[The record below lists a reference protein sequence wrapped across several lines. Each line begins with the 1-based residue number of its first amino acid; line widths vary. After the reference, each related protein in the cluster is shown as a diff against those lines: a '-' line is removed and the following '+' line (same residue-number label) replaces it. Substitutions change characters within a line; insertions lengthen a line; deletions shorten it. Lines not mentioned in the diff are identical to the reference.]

1 MIRYDV
7 ECERKRM
14 YEITGG
20 LGLPVVFV
28 RYNPDSF
35 SINGTVSQCHHITK
49 KRHLVNTVQKYLTT
63 TRYDLFKRTT
73 LIVHYLFYDTMND
86 SYERVIGLEE
96 RNGTLIEI

>member
-1 MIRYDV
+1 
-7 ECERKRM
+7 M

-35 SINGTVSQCHHITK
+35 TINGTVSQCKHTTK
-49 KRHLVNTVQKYLTT
+49 RKYLVSTVQKYLTSVT
-63 TRYDLFKRTT
+63 FTRSTI
-73 LIVHYLFYDTMND
+73 IVHYLFYDTMKD

-96 RNGTLIEI
+96 IDGDVREIEL